1 MSRNERLGRV
11 ARFSVLYPFTQQA
24 ARITKAKKRYLFCIV
39 LTYQYLCPA
48 ILQSDK
54 KEFMIRKAN
63 KGDIQRII
71 ELLHQV
77 NMVHH
82 VLRPD
87 LFKPY
92 TTKYNEQELEVML
105 DDDSKPIFV
114 NDEGAVL
121 GYAFCQ
127 ITEVKGDQ
135 LLEDIKTLYIDDI
148 CVDENA
154 RGKHVGKAL
163 YEYVR
168 DYAKT
173 IGCNNI
179 TLNVWEGNEP
189 ALHFYK
195 NMGMQVQKTTMEII
209 L

>member
-1 MSRNERLGRV
+1 
-11 ARFSVLYPFTQQA
+11 
-24 ARITKAKKRYLFCIV
+24 
-39 LTYQYLCPA
+39 
-48 ILQSDK
+48 
-54 KEFMIRKAN
+54 MIRRAEIK
-63 KGDIQRII
+63 DIPGII

-92 TTKYNEQELEVML
+92 TTKYNEQELEAL
-105 DDDSKPIFV
+105 IGDDSKPIFV
-114 NDEGAVL
+114 FEDGGVL
-121 GYAFCQ
+121 GHAFCM
-127 ITEVKGDQ
+127 ITEVKGDK
-135 LLEDIKTLYIDDI
+135 LLQDIKTLYIDDI

-154 RGKHVGKAL
+154 RGQHVGKAL

-168 DYAKT
+168 DYAAS

-179 TLNVWEGNEP
+179 TLNVWEGNDA
-189 ALHFYK
+189 ALSFYK
-195 NMGMQVQKTTMEII
+195 NMGMKVQKTTMEVV

>member
-1 MSRNERLGRV
+1 
-11 ARFSVLYPFTQQA
+11 
-24 ARITKAKKRYLFCIV
+24 
-39 LTYQYLCPA
+39 
-48 ILQSDK
+48 
-54 KEFMIRKAN
+54 MIRKAD
-63 KGDIQRII
+63 KSDIKRII

-82 VLRPD
+82 VIRPD
-87 LFKPY
+87 LFKPN
-92 TTKYNEQELEVML
+92 TTKYNEQELELLLNDVSKPVFVL
-105 DDDSKPIFV
+105 DDGEV
-114 NDEGAVL
+114 Q

-127 ITEVKGDQ
+127 ITEVKDNQ

-148 CVDENA
+148 CVDEKA

-168 DYAKT
+168 DYAQS

-189 ALHFYK
+189 ALRFYQS
-195 NMGMQVQKTTMEII
+195 MGMQVQKTTMEI
-209 L
+209 LL

>member
-1 MSRNERLGRV
+1 MV
-11 ARFSVLYPFTQQA
+11 
-24 ARITKAKKRYLFCIV
+24 
-39 LTYQYLCPA
+39 
-48 ILQSDK
+48 
-54 KEFMIRKAN
+54 RKAN
-63 KGDIQRII
+63 TNDIPRII

-87 LFKPY
+87 LFKPH
-92 TTKYNEQELEVML
+92 TTKYNQQELATL
-105 DDDSKPIFV
+105 LCDDNNPIFV
-114 NDEGAVL
+114 FDNGIVL

-127 ITEVKGDQ
+127 VSEIRNHQ

-148 CVDENA
+148 CVDEQA
-154 RGKHVGKAL
+154 RGQHVGKAL

-168 DYAKT
+168 DYAQS

-179 TLNVWEGNEP
+179 TLNVWEGNIP
-189 ALHFYK
+189 ALRFYQ
-195 NMGMQVQKTTMEII
+195 NMGMQVRKTTMETI

>member
-1 MSRNERLGRV
+1 
-11 ARFSVLYPFTQQA
+11 
-24 ARITKAKKRYLFCIV
+24 
-39 LTYQYLCPA
+39 
-48 ILQSDK
+48 
-54 KEFMIRKAN
+54 MIRKAN
-63 KGDIQRII
+63 KNDIPRIL

-82 VLRPD
+82 VIRPD
-87 LFKPY
+87 LFKPH
-92 TTKYNEQELEVML
+92 TTKYNEQELESLL
-105 DDDSKPIFV
+105 DEVSKPIFV
-114 NDEGAVL
+114 YDNGHVS

-127 ITEVKGDQ
+127 VSEVRNNQ

-163 YEYVR
+163 FEFVR
-168 DYAKT
+168 DYARS

-189 ALHFYK
+189 AMRFYQ
-195 NMGMQVQKTTMEII
+195 NMGMQVQKTTMEMKITI

>member
-1 MSRNERLGRV
+1 
-11 ARFSVLYPFTQQA
+11 
-24 ARITKAKKRYLFCIV
+24 
-39 LTYQYLCPA
+39 
-48 ILQSDK
+48 
-54 KEFMIRKAN
+54 MIRKAA
-63 KGDIQRII
+63 KEDIQRII

-82 VLRPD
+82 VIRPD
-87 LFKPY
+87 LFKPH
-92 TTKYNEQELEVML
+92 TTKYNEQELEAML

-114 NDEGAVL
+114 FDDGMVL

-127 ITEVKGDQ
+127 VSEVKNNQ

-148 CVDENA
+148 CVGENA

-163 YEYVR
+163 YEYVLE
-168 DYAKT
+168 YAKS

-189 ALHFYK
+189 AQRFYRD
-195 NMGMQVQKTTMEII
+195 MGMQVQKTTMEII
-209 L
+209 LT

>member
-1 MSRNERLGRV
+1 
-11 ARFSVLYPFTQQA
+11 
-24 ARITKAKKRYLFCIV
+24 
-39 LTYQYLCPA
+39 
-48 ILQSDK
+48 
-54 KEFMIRKAN
+54 MIRKAS
-63 KGDIQRII
+63 KEDIRRII

-82 VLRPD
+82 LIRPD

-92 TTKYNEQELEVML
+92 TTKYDEQALEAML
-105 DDDSKPIFV
+105 NDESKPIFV
-114 NDEGAVL
+114 CDDGARPSETPCSQRMVL

-127 ITEVKGDQ
+127 ITEVRDHQ
-135 LLEDIKTLYIDDI
+135 LLQDIKTLYIDDI
-148 CVDENA
+148 CVDECA

-163 YEYVR
+163 YEHVR
-168 DYAKT
+168 DYVKS

-189 ALHFYK
+189 ALRFYR

-209 L
+209 LK

>member
-1 MSRNERLGRV
+1 M
-11 ARFSVLYPFTQQA
+11 
-24 ARITKAKKRYLFCIV
+24 
-39 LTYQYLCPA
+39 
-48 ILQSDK
+48 
-54 KEFMIRKAN
+54 MIRRAGKE
-63 KGDIQRII
+63 DIQRIL

-87 LFKPY
+87 LFKPH
-92 TTKYNEQELEVML
+92 TTKYNEQELKSML
-105 DDDSKPIFV
+105 SDDTKPIFV
-114 NDEGAVL
+114 YIDEDVL

-127 ITEVKGDQ
+127 ITEVRGNQ

-148 CVDENA
+148 CVDEQA
-154 RGKHVGKAL
+154 RGRHVGKAL

-168 DYAKT
+168 NYAKA

-189 ALHFYK
+189 AWRFYK

>member
-1 MSRNERLGRV
+1 
-11 ARFSVLYPFTQQA
+11 
-24 ARITKAKKRYLFCIV
+24 
-39 LTYQYLCPA
+39 
-48 ILQSDK
+48 
-54 KEFMIRKAN
+54 MIRKAR
-63 KGDIQRII
+63 KEDILRII
-71 ELLHQV
+71 ALLHQV

-82 VLRPD
+82 VIRPD
-87 LFKPY
+87 LFKPH

-114 NDEGAVL
+114 YDDGMVL

-127 ITEVKGDQ
+127 VTEVRDHQ

-154 RGKHVGKAL
+154 RGRHIGKAL

-168 DYAKT
+168 DYAKS

-189 ALHFYK
+189 ALHFYR
-195 NMGMQVQKTTMEII
+195 NMGMQVQKTTMEVI
-209 L
+209 LK